1 MCKVFLI
8 IYTWTKKEINIS
20 HHTKKHTEKLYL
32 SSHGDLLYI
41 EKIIFHN
48 SMPIKDRINHIKIY
62 NNPLLFSWFRT
73 MKILKWLSVTL
84 I

>member
-41 EKIIFHN
+41 EKIIFRN
-48 SMPIKDRINHIKIY
+48 SMPIKDRIMY
-62 NNPLLFSWFRT
+62 TCGGF
-73 MKILKWLSVTL
+73 ILIFGKTNTVM
-84 I
+84 